1 MMRTLQEL
9 DKQWSIGV
17 ETVVRCQKKYFS
29 NQFHYLLSIN
39 ICLIF
44 RAKSI
49 RGYNTA
55 AGKITHNK
63 WQLGVIS
70 HQSTSSV

>member
-1 MMRTLQEL
+1 ML
-9 DKQWSIGV
+9 
-17 ETVVRCQKKYFS
+17 
-29 NQFHYLLSIN
+29 
-39 ICLIF
+39 

-63 WQLGVIS
+63 WQLGVGFHHHH
-70 HQSTSSV
+70 HQHNHHHQPEKVENSEIVEDWDQRDVTSTLSRQIN